1 MTIDMS
7 QFIGVFFDEAAE
19 HLANMESLLLQLDLA
34 SPDDESL
41 NAIFR
46 AAHSIKGGAATFGFS
61 DLADVTH
68 ILENLLDR
76 LRKHELPLQAV
87 MVDVF
92 LQAGD
97 VLRSMLDAHR
107 GFGVVDDT
115 AIAGVTARLEQL
127 AALHDSA
134 ATPVHAEPPKG
145 SAGDGRLTGWL
156 HIGADPQCDARNFLD
171 SLQAHGHVHE
181 VDEAARPGSVRYRM
195 TLHGPLED
203 LLSELEFALA
213 PEAIRWEA
221 LPVGGMAVKD
231 DGAQPVRLSP
241 AQDDDPGYGFF
252 EPLAQDSA
260 EENAAYGFFEPLDKE
275 SDDTAAQGYGFF
287 VPPES
292 LPVVPDASSRPADE
306 PVLAS
311 SSAPDR
317 EVAVSESS
325 GGGTTRPAVPGKS
338 VAVHETSIRVGVEKV
353 DQLLNLVG
361 ELVIT
366 QSMLAQNVG
375 VLDPALYGHLIS
387 GVQQLER
394 NTRELQESVMSIR
407 MMPISSVFNRFPRLV
422 HDLAAK
428 LDKKVE
434 LRMLGEQTELDK
446 GFIEKLAD
454 PLTHLVRNSLDHG
467 IEAPE
472 VRLAAGKAETGTLT
486 LKAFHRGGSIVIE
499 VRDDGAGLHR
509 ERILAKARER
519 GMPVSDAMTDGE
531 VWQLIFE
538 AGFSTAAEVTDVS
551 GRGVGMDVVRRNIQA
566 MGGRIEIESMQGV
579 GSTISIRLPL
589 TLAILDGMSI
599 QVGSEIYIIPL
610 SFIVESL
617 QPVRE
622 MVKTVT
628 GQGRVINV
636 RGEYLPVVALHEVFH
651 VEPRIAEFHQGLIII
666 VEADG
671 QKIALFVDDLLG
683 QHQVVVK
690 NLETNYRRVAG
701 VAGATIMGDGRVAFI
716 LDVSTLVRLAQSKPQ
731 QVQER
736 EPA

>member
-19 HLANMESLLLQLDLA
+19 HLASMESLLLQLDLA
-34 SPDDESL
+34 NPDDESL

-76 LRKHELPLQAV
+76 LRRHELALQAV

-107 GFGVVDDT
+107 GQGEVDP
-115 AIAGVTARLEQL
+115 AAVAAVSGRLEEL
-127 AALHDSA
+127 AALQDA
-134 ATPVHAEPPKG
+134 ATEAPTPVLPDQ
-145 SAGDGRLTGWL
+145 AGVAGVSGTL
-156 HIGADPQCDARNFLD
+156 HIAPQASVTRENLER
-171 SLQAHGHVHE
+171 SLAAHGVVHSYSNASPDGE
-181 VDEAARPGSVRYRM
+181 TLVGM
-195 TLHGPLED
+195 TLNGTVEE
-203 LLSELEFALA
+203 LLGELEFAIA
-213 PEAIRWEA
+213 PEHLRWQATNAADVDPGYGFFE
-221 LPVGGMAVKD
+221 PEVV
-231 DGAQPVRLSP
+231 QS
-241 AQDDDPGYGFF
+241 DPGYGFF
-252 EPLAQDSA
+252 EPLAAKPAA
-260 EENAAYGFFEPLDKE
+260 EEGDGYGFFEPLPQPSRQTHEGD
-275 SDDTAAQGYGFF
+275 GFGFF
-287 VPPES
+287 VDPAS
-292 LPVVPDASSRPADE
+292 LPAVATAPLEPAQQDTAPSVA
-306 PVLAS
+306 PV
-311 SSAPDR
+311 SAAVMN
-317 EVAVSESS
+317 EVASVPPPQKSNAAKTAASHES
-325 GGGTTRPAVPGKS
+325 
-338 VAVHETSIRVGVEKV
+338 SIRVGVEKV

-366 QSMLAQNVG
+366 QSMLAQNVAA
-375 VLDPALYGHLIS
+375 LDPASYGHLIS

-407 MMPISSVFNRFPRLV
+407 MMPISSVFNRYPRLV

-428 LDKKVE
+428 LGKKVE

-446 GFIEKLAD
+446 GFIEKLSD

-472 VRLAAGKAETGTLT
+472 TRVARGKSETGTLT
-486 LKAFHRGGSIVIE
+486 LKAFHQGGSIVIE
-499 VRDDGAGLHR
+499 VRDDGGGLNR

-519 GMPVSDAMTDGE
+519 GMGVSDSMPDSE

-551 GRGVGMDVVRRNIQA
+551 GRGVGMDVVRRNIQS
-566 MGGRIEIESMQGV
+566 MGGRIDIESMLGV

-599 QVGSEIYIIPL
+599 QVGEEIYIIPL

-617 QPVRE
+617 QPAKD

-636 RGEYLPVVALHEVFH
+636 RGEYLSLVALHEVFH
-651 VEPRIAEFHQGLIII
+651 VEPRITEYHQGLTIIL
-666 VEADG
+666 EADG
-671 QKIALFVDDLLG
+671 QKVALFVDDLLG

-690 NLETNYRRVAG
+690 NLETNYRKVAG

-716 LDVSTLVRLAQSKPQ
+716 LDVSTLVRLAQSRQFAAP
-731 QVQER
+731 EL
-736 EPA
+736 AHH